1 MLLFVCVSVI
11 RMIRR
16 LVQFTLM
23 AKMIQSTYFCTDSL
37 SLSFCERVKIKDKTN
52 GERNIK
58 MDATITKLQS
68 ML

>member
-1 MLLFVCVSVI
+1 MLLFVCVSVTT
-11 RMIRR
+11 MIRR

-23 AKMIQSTYFCTDSL
+23 AKMIQSTYFCTNGL
-37 SLSFCERVKIKDKTN
+37 SLWFCERVKFKDKTN

-58 MDATITKLQS
+58 MDATITKLQR